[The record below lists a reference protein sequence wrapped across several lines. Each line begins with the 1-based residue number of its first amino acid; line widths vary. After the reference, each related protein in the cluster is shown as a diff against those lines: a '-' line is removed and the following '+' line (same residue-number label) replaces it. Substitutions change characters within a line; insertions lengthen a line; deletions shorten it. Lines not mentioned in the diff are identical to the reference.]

1 MKSSHWCIRG
11 KIKLTLTKNSKGK
24 KKATNTR
31 IIKNTEKQERES
43 KRPQVARNQKNELK

>member
-24 KKATNTR
+24 SKATNAR
-31 IIKNTEKQERES
+31 IKKYGKAREVIKKTPSCKKSR
-43 KRPQVARNQKNELK
+43 K

>member
-1 MKSSHWCIRG
+1 M
-11 KIKLTLTKNSKGK
+11 LTKNTKGN